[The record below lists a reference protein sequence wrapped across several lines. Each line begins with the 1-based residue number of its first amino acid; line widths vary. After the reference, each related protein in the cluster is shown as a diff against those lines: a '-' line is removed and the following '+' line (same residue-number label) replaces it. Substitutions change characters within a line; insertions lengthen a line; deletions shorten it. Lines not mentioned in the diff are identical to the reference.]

1 MRALVVVN
9 PTATTTSPRVRE
21 VLTSA
26 LGSEFKVETAQTGH
40 RGHARELAID
50 AAADG
55 VDVVVVLGG
64 DGTINEVINGLLN
77 DEVPAPR
84 PALAVV
90 PGGCANVFA
99 RSLGLP
105 ADPVEATGALLD
117 ALRAGSRR
125 SIGLGRVDGRYFAFC
140 AGLGIDAATVRRVH
154 EHRAAGRPPT
164 TARYVRA
171 AVTEFFIGTDRRH
184 PELHLSVPASG
195 TEADVHLA
203 LVCNTEPWTYLG
215 SRAVHACPQASFD
228 TGLDVFALRRLRV
241 LPALHHLRQLLAS
254 AGRGPRGRATLSVH
268 DAAELTITAR
278 APLGLQVDG
287 EYLGESSGATFTAVP
302 HALEVVV

>member
-21 VLTSA
+21 VLTCA
-26 LGSEFKVETAQTGH
+26 LGSEFKVEAVHTGH
-40 RGHARELAID
+40 RGHARELAVD
-50 AAADG
+50 AATEG
-55 VDVVVVLGG
+55 LDVVVVLGG

-77 DEVPAPR
+77 DGIRGGR

-117 ALRAGSRR
+117 ALRAGTRR
-125 SIGLGRVDGRYFAFC
+125 SIGLGRAGERYFAFC
-140 AGLGIDAATVRRVH
+140 AGLGMDAATVRRVQ
-154 EHRAAGRPPT
+154 EKREAGRSPT

-171 AVTEFFIGTDRRH
+171 AVAEFITGTERRR
-184 PELHLSVPASG
+184 PELHLSVPADG
-195 TEADVHLA
+195 TEEDVHLA

-215 SRAVHACPQASFD
+215 GRPVHACPQASFE
-228 TGLDVFALRRLRV
+228 TGLDVFALRRMRV
-241 LPALHHLRQLLAS
+241 LPTLRHLRQLLAAS
-254 AGRGPRGRATLSVH
+254 GRGPHGRAILAVH
-268 DAAELTITAR
+268 DVAGLTITAR
-278 APLGLQVDG
+278 EPVAFQLDG
-287 EYLGESSGATFTAVP
+287 EYLGEATSATFTSVP
-302 HALEVVV
+302 NALEVVV